1 MDTKPLPIKA
11 TVSQES
17 SPEVTISTLVI
28 PNVTNNDVGT
38 YYCVVWA
45 GNKASRSN
53 GAKLLVSGTY
63 IYIHIH
69 IRICIIKYT
78 VHSSYNINFI

>member
-53 GAKLLVSGTY
+53 AAKLLVSGIPMINIQY
-63 IYIHIH
+63 IRSYHI
-69 IRICIIKYT
+69 
-78 VHSSYNINFI
+78 NAINLIW